1 VASKRFTLIFGDRPA
16 DDAGGLTLPLWRTLG
31 VGVCAFTLP
40 LLMGLGARWAAHS
53 ELQQLRDANTSLE
66 LENDSYRQ
74 ATLQLSSQ
82 IAALHSVVDDIGQRG
97 EVDPDASRAIAKLPA
112 TVRTRAM
119 GGGGGAAGTV
129 VPVIGSAF
137 GHADAAFSVL
147 SEILT
152 VIESRLMSVRTGV
165 ERRQALAAATPSIWP
180 VPGWLS
186 SGYGKRSDPFTGDPN
201 FHPGLDIS
209 AGQGQPV
216 IATADGTVS
225 HAAFS
230 GSYGNLVVVDHGFEI
245 TTKYGHLSRF
255 AVMSGQQ
262 IRRGD
267 VIGYVGSTGRSTN
280 PHLHYE
286 VWVNGRLTNP
296 LRLLG
301 PK

>member
-1 VASKRFTLIFGDRPA
+1 
-16 DDAGGLTLPLWRTLG
+16 
-31 VGVCAFTLP
+31 
-40 LLMGLGARWAAHS
+40 
-53 ELQQLRDANTSLE
+53 
-66 LENDSYRQ
+66 
-74 ATLQLSSQ
+74 
-82 IAALHSVVDDIGQRG
+82 
-97 EVDPDASRAIAKLPA
+97 
-112 TVRTRAM
+112 M
-119 GGGGGAAGTV
+119 GGGSATEAV

-147 SEILT
+147 GDILT
-152 VIESRLMSVRTGV
+152 AIESRLASVRTGV

-186 SGYGKRSDPFTGDPN
+186 SAYGNRLDPFTRDSS

-209 AGQGQPV
+209 AGQGQRV
-216 IATADGTVS
+216 VATADGIVS

-230 GSYGNLVVVDHGFEI
+230 GAYGNLVVIDHGFEI
-245 TTKYGHLSRF
+245 STKYGHLSRF

-262 IRRGD
+262 VRRGD

-286 VWVNGRLTNP
+286 VWVSDRLTNP

-301 PK
+301 PR